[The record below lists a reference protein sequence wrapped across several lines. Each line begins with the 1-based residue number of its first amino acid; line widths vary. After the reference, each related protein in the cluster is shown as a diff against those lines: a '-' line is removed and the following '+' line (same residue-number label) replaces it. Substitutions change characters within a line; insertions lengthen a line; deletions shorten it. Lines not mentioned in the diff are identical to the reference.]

1 MQQIQS
7 NFIDELKEAQPPP
20 SALSRRRAIITS
32 RLTSNDLDDHKLSW
46 YNGLY
51 KLTGNLTFD
60 LFLLYYFVRRS
71 SNFNTPRNRRSS
83 IVVIPPMQICPGD
96 LLVYSKVL
104 TNRQKTLDLE
114 SSSQCLN
121 FDSGN
126 WQIFKNIF

>member
-1 MQQIQS
+1 MT
-7 NFIDELKEAQPPP
+7 FVC
-20 SALSRRRAIITS
+20 
-32 RLTSNDLDDHKLSW
+32 
-46 YNGLY
+46 LY
-51 KLTGNLTFD
+51 I
-60 LFLLYYFVRRS
+60 RS

-121 FDSGN
+121 FDSGKYFVFYYPSDLLIN
-126 WQIFKNIF
+126 